1 MKKKVNLGLFN
12 VHIKFHLLMS
22 DDFFKFQNDKNNFE
36 FEKTLILQKDEVKRL
51 KDELRLI
58 YSHINE
64 SKLHFSQIISISK
77 KKAKS
82 LKKEIKSIPIS
93 TSIIE
98 SNLISSHTKL
108 INKLKHEHHENL
120 KAVKMQYSKQAKSI
134 KISETTSQFFFDENA
149 DYDQLNDE
157 YICQNF
163 RNTELYE
170 LEIQSKIS
178 VLNNQIAQQ
187 LLKSEDLQEQIDELK
202 EIINKEHQQ
211 SSSFISIKNLQD
223 SKKQQNQ
230 QIQQK
235 YQADIQKI
243 ENKYKNDEINEK
255 KLFVN
260 ELDQLRQ
267 KISQARKRSQ
277 ELKVKIDAKDTDSSI
292 ELNQSMQSL
301 SSLQDVY
308 QKMQEVSSTK
318 LIIEK
323 EIHISKKIMKQAAAH
338 LKISV
343 DDLIEIQKE
352 HDSLLEE
359 IKRLDFM
366 IYGRRGK
373 FQQIFK
379 IKKRNHWIG

>member
-1 MKKKVNLGLFN
+1 
-12 VHIKFHLLMS
+12 MS